1 MPGLSLPN
9 QTELLKLK
17 FSWPAATNLI
27 LNYQLNILH
36 SATPPANVELNLY
49 ENLGYHLPISG
60 EILMSLFTEVKVLY
74 TSIIFLIFFL
84 LTLIFRLDI
93 LLACTLHLLKKL
105 IHDIIISLITINL
118 IISNTYWKPAVDEL
132 TDCVADGFS
141 FFTAFSSLI
150 SFKKLWIFKE
160 SSLSF
165 SVSSSFKIIII
176 YNKFT
181 YLEPIKESLFC
192 SFHFK

>member
-1 MPGLSLPN
+1 MPRLSLPN

-36 SATPPANVELNLY
+36 SATLLANVELNLC

-60 EILMSLFTEVKVLY
+60 EILMSLFMEVKVLY
-74 TSIIFLIFFL
+74 TTIIFLTFFL
-84 LTLIFRLDI
+84 LTLIFRFDI

-118 IISNTYWKPAVDEL
+118 ITLNTYWKPAVDEL

-141 FFTAFSSLI
+141 FFTALSSLI

-160 SSLSF
+160 SSLSV
-165 SVSSSFKIIII
+165 SVSSSFIIIII

-181 YLEPIKESLFC
+181 YLEPIKESLFG

>member
-1 MPGLSLPN
+1 MMPRLSLPN

-36 SATPPANVELNLY
+36 SATLLANVELNLC

-60 EILMSLFTEVKVLY
+60 EILMSLFMEVKVLY
-74 TSIIFLIFFL
+74 TTIIFLTFFL
-84 LTLIFRLDI
+84 LTLIFRFDI

-118 IISNTYWKPAVDEL
+118 IILNTY
-132 TDCVADGFS
+132 
-141 FFTAFSSLI
+141 
-150 SFKKLWIFKE
+150 
-160 SSLSF
+160 
-165 SVSSSFKIIII
+165 
-176 YNKFT
+176 
-181 YLEPIKESLFC
+181 
-192 SFHFK
+192 

>member
-1 MPGLSLPN
+1 
-9 QTELLKLK
+9 
-17 FSWPAATNLI
+17 
-27 LNYQLNILH
+27 
-36 SATPPANVELNLY
+36 
-49 ENLGYHLPISG
+49 
-60 EILMSLFTEVKVLY
+60 MSLFMEVKVLY
-74 TSIIFLIFFL
+74 TTIIFLTFFL
-84 LTLIFRLDI
+84 LTLIFRFDI

-118 IISNTYWKPAVDEL
+118 IILNTYWKPAVDEL

-141 FFTAFSSLI
+141 FFTALSSLI

-160 SSLSF
+160 SSLSV
-165 SVSSSFKIIII
+165 SVSSSFIIIII

-181 YLEPIKESLFC
+181 YLEPIKESLFG

>member
-1 MPGLSLPN
+1 MPRLSLPN

-36 SATPPANVELNLY
+36 SATLLANVELNLC

-60 EILMSLFTEVKVLY
+60 EILMSLFMEVKVLY
-74 TSIIFLIFFL
+74 TTIIFLTFFL
-84 LTLIFRLDI
+84 LTLIFRFDI

-118 IISNTYWKPAVDEL
+118 IILNTYWKPAVDEL

-141 FFTAFSSLI
+141 FFTALSSLI

-160 SSLSF
+160 SSLSV
-165 SVSSSFKIIII
+165 SVSSSFIIIII

-181 YLEPIKESLFC
+181 YLEPIKESLFG

>member
-1 MPGLSLPN
+1 
-9 QTELLKLK
+9 
-17 FSWPAATNLI
+17 
-27 LNYQLNILH
+27 
-36 SATPPANVELNLY
+36 
-49 ENLGYHLPISG
+49 
-60 EILMSLFTEVKVLY
+60 
-74 TSIIFLIFFL
+74 
-84 LTLIFRLDI
+84 
-93 LLACTLHLLKKL
+93 LLKKL